1 MANKVQATTQ
11 PDQFTVYDI
20 PVGVT
25 GKSWDEQYV
34 SFSGYFGVHGPHVYN
49 AGPDLLI
56 ALRGLLDAIKDAA
69 ILDSEEAGK
78 AFAAIAKAEGRS
90 ND

>member
-1 MANKVQATTQ
+1 VSVKESATAKN
-11 PDQFTVYDI
+11 QFTI
-20 PVGVT
+20 EIFPAAPVGEN
-25 GKSWDEQYV
+25 WDKEYI

-49 AGPDLLI
+49 AAPELLI
-56 ALRGLLDAIKDAA
+56 ALRGLLDAIKDPAT
-69 ILDSEEAGK
+69 LDSEEAGK